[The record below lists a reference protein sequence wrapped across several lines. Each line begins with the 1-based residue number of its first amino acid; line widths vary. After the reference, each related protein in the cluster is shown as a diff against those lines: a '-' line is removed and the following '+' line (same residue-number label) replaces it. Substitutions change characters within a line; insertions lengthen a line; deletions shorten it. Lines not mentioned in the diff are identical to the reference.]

1 MTVSTAKDWFN
12 TFRKQEKLDWRWT
25 HQSAS
30 SDVMKWLILDTQ
42 FQKMELM
49 QMPARLE
56 QSLKC
61 QYQKTRKQY
70 NVYWECSTM
79 SENPSHPKFC
89 RDNKA
94 IERIIEERDWL
105 ALEENTWGSSEQNKR
120 ITGIKK
126 LLSIFRHIKSNTDS
140 SWCKQIRNCSSP
152 NAKWKACKLCIKI
165 TNKCIEELCNHRE
178 GIFSSSIWIWKISSI
193 CVWKWGYN
201 HLRP

>member
-56 QSLKC
+56 QSPKC

-70 NVYWECSTM
+70 KFIGNNQLCLKIY
-79 SENPSHPKFC
+79 PKSC

-94 IERIIEERDWL
+94 IERIIEERDW
-105 ALEENTWGSSEQNKR
+105 
-120 ITGIKK
+120 
-126 LLSIFRHIKSNTDS
+126 
-140 SWCKQIRNCSSP
+140 
-152 NAKWKACKLCIKI
+152 
-165 TNKCIEELCNHRE
+165 
-178 GIFSSSIWIWKISSI
+178 
-193 CVWKWGYN
+193 
-201 HLRP
+201 